1 MQLKNIES
9 NRIESHQPPNYPLKS
24 GSNQTNLPCSPL
36 GEYIKITLD
45 EISPL
50 HEIVNFNFDGIP
62 KYHSRNKGQPLCAMS
77 RQHQNK
83 STGSRTNDGASSS
96 SNWKVILTTATE
108 VNVWNGVNDTY
119 DTVFTSGTEGIVS
132 AKLAKEGNVL
142 AVAGSQVVLLHKI
155 ERGQQ
160 QSYKLKGADATRLLE
175 YAADG
180 KSIFLNSSI
189 RNSIQTY
196 NVRDD
201 KISETLK
208 SHPSPVTSFA
218 TSLDSSIILSASEN
232 PPTIHL
238 DNLALRT
245 SSQLKPQ
252 ASEQRVILSTFH
264 PTRKNVFM
272 IAFSDGVL
280 AAYDY
285 SKASKRGQHIHA
297 FGHLHDA
304 MMGGNG
310 LTGAEFIPGSQT
322 KAITVG
328 EDGMC
333 TILDFDKKILAASFR
348 IGAPATCL
356 AIRSDDSGKK
366 GSGRWLAAIGTLHGW
381 CYIYDQDGKRLHEIQ
396 VDREGNKVLEV
407 KWKLGDVRLPV
418 TTTSVP
424 RKSPQKVRAPKFRQA
439 LPTPSEEP
447 IIAAEKP
454 EAPIQFPE
462 SPVLTRAPPPNQNK
476 PLPKAPSK
484 AEDDSWEDVDGQFKE
499 QKPAW
504 EDLQNGYTADY
515 MSIFSPVKNEPIRN
529 SPRRSSRLSIRSTNS
544 PLKEKE
550 DRITTLIKQDEDGLL
565 RPSVSSPSLATK
577 AKSPRKAA
585 PVEPSTHLVRS
596 VTEPPKSKMSKKERL
611 AQEPKPEQIIEAL
624 GKASSGSTQ
633 ETQEVKPAVPLKDDV
648 KPGPP
653 KRKDF
658 APQLASKPDPQ
669 PLPVPSLP
677 STESKAVEDFRKVRA
692 KLESGHGHPV
702 LSLFSSHLPNQKAKN
717 QPSVAESAEGK
728 ENASGPSTLS
738 KTDEKAERKKIRM
751 EEKERRRSAKEE
763 KKRKKKEGS
772 FPPVSELVFKDDDMD
787 IDGHLPLELPTLSPK
802 VGSGKRKAAD
812 DLHEVA
818 SSAGGA
824 THPPSR
830 LAKGKEKAR
839 VSAEPEDIWMPEE
852 VRKPH
857 KRVHLGGQ
865 SPAALRGRNL
875 PPVHEGTGTMSIHD
889 LIADLKRTFM
899 EEMAALK
906 DEMKEKFERQSEF
919 MENLVKNERSEVR
932 SLREENE
939 RLRAQVAELA
949 KGV

>member
-1 MQLKNIES
+1 
-9 NRIESHQPPNYPLKS
+9 
-24 GSNQTNLPCSPL
+24 
-36 GEYIKITLD
+36 
-45 EISPL
+45 
-50 HEIVNFNFDGIP
+50 
-62 KYHSRNKGQPLCAMS
+62 MS

-83 STGSRTNDGASSS
+83 STSSRTNDGISSS
-96 SNWKVILTTATE
+96 WKVILTTATE

-180 KSIFLNSSI
+180 KSIFLNSSL

-218 TSLDSSIILSASEN
+218 TSFDSSVILSASEN

-322 KAITVG
+322 KAMTVG
-328 EDGMC
+328 EDGIC

-381 CYIYDQDGKRLHEIQ
+381 CYVYDQDGNRLHEIQ
-396 VDREGNKVLEV
+396 VDKEGNKVLEV
-407 KWKLGDVRLPV
+407 KWKLGDVKLPV
-418 TTTSVP
+418 TTTSKS
-424 RKSPQKVRAPKFRQA
+424 RKSPQKVSSAFPMPSSRAPKFRQA
-439 LPTPSEEP
+439 LPRPGEEP
-447 IIAAEKP
+447 IVAAEKP

-462 SPVLTRAPPPNQNK
+462 SPVLTRAPLPNQNK
-476 PLPKAPSK
+476 PLPKIPSK
-484 AEDDSWEDVDGQFKE
+484 PEEDSWEDVDDQFKE
-499 QKPAW
+499 QRPAW
-504 EDLQNGYTADY
+504 EDLQNGFTADY
-515 MSIFSPVKNEPIRN
+515 MSIFSPVKNEPLRN

-544 PLKEKE
+544 PLKEKD
-550 DRITTLIKQDEDGLL
+550 DRITTLIKQDEEGLL
-565 RPSVSSPSLATK
+565 RPSVSSPSLATQ
-577 AKSPRKAA
+577 AKSPRKTA
-585 PVEPSTHLVRS
+585 PPETNTHLERS
-596 VTEPPKSKMSKKERL
+596 ITEPPKSKTSKKERVK
-611 AQEPKPEQIIEAL
+611 QEPKPDQIIEAL
-624 GKASSGSTQ
+624 GKTTQ
-633 ETQEVKPAVPLKDDV
+633 EATQEVSEIKPAIPIKDDI
-648 KPGPP
+648 KPEPP
-653 KRKDF
+653 KRRDF
-658 APQLASKPDPQ
+658 APQLVPKLDPQ

-677 STESKAVEDFRKVRA
+677 STESKAVEDFRKVKA

-717 QPSVAESAEGK
+717 QPSATESVEGK
-728 ENASGPSTLS
+728 ENSSGAVTLNQ
-738 KTDEKAERKKIRM
+738 TDSKAERKKART

-772 FPPVSELVFKDDDMD
+772 FPPVSDLVFKDDDMD

-812 DLHEVA
+812 DLHDVA
-818 SSAGGA
+818 SGSGGIN
-824 THPPSR
+824 HPTR
-830 LAKGKEKAR
+830 LARGKEKAR
-839 VSAEPEDIWMPEE
+839 LSAEPEDIWMPEE
-852 VRKPH
+852 MRKPH

-865 SPAALRGRNL
+865 SPAALRAGSL

-889 LIADLKRTFM
+889 LIADLKRTFV
-899 EEMAALK
+899 EEMAALR
-906 DEMKEKFERQSEF
+906 DEMKQKFEKQNDF

-949 KGV
+949 KGA